1 MDNRIYL
8 RIRNY
13 GPLSHGSSSL
23 ENGCITFPKYTILI
37 GDQGTGKSTVAKLFS
52 TLSWLEKAFIRK
64 NYEPKTFNLG
74 NLLTLLENQNLPRGY
89 INESTEIEYIGQTCS
104 IWLSKGKTGVSSHL
118 NSDYRCPQIIYFP
131 SERNVLSVID
141 NPLEV
146 NDLPA
151 MVKQLASEF
160 LNANRKVGRRK
171 RKLFGDYKIEF
182 DPDSRKSYVIDT
194 EGKTSVVLSQSSSG
208 LQSIAPLL
216 VVSDY
221 LSKGIGEDFLDKLK
235 KENGNIREVA
245 LSRVENPLISGKL
258 KFFLD
263 SGLKDNLSDDEIA
276 YLKDAL
282 GKYVNSSLWQIVE
295 EPEQNLYPTSQ
306 VEVVKKLIDNT
317 GEDGKLVLT
326 THSPYILSVMN
337 NFIFAHDQF
346 QKYGKTVRGVQNSLF
361 MAFEDVAAYKI
372 EDGTVQS
379 IMDPDSRMIDATEI
393 DECSTKINS
402 VFDRLLAMGE
412 SDGSEPTL

>member
-13 GPLSHGSSSL
+13 GPLSSGSSALNDGLVS
-23 ENGCITFPKYTILI
+23 FPKYTIRI
-37 GDQGTGKSTVAKLFS
+37 GDQGAGKSTVAKLFS
-52 TLSWLEKAFIRK
+52 TLSWLEKAFIRR
-64 NYEPKTFNLG
+64 NYEPKTFNLDR
-74 NLLTLLENQNLPRGY
+74 LLTLLENQNLPREY
-89 INESTEIEYIGQTCS
+89 ITETTEIEYRGQSHS
-104 IWLSKGKTGVSSHL
+104 ILLSKRSVKVSIRS
-118 NSDYRCPQIIYFP
+118 SSGYICPQIIYFP

-160 LNANRKVGRRK
+160 FNANRKIGKRK
-171 RKLFGDYKIEF
+171 RQLFGDYKIAY
-182 DPDSRKSYVIDT
+182 DPDSRKSFIIDP
-194 EGKTSVVLSQSSSG
+194 EGRTSVVLSQSSSG

-221 LSKGIGEDFLDKLK
+221 LSKGISEDFLDKLK

-245 LSRVENPLISGKL
+245 LGSIADPMIGGKL

-263 SGLKDNLSDDEIA
+263 SGLKDNLREDEVAHIKDV
-276 YLKDAL
+276 LK
-282 GKYVNSSLWQIVE
+282 KYVNSCLWQIVE

-306 VEVVKKLIDNT
+306 VEVVKRLIDNT
-317 GEDGKLVLT
+317 GYDGKLVLT

-346 QKYGKTVRGVQNSLF
+346 QKYGKTVKGVKNSLL

-372 EDGTVQS
+372 ENGTIRS
-379 IMDPDSRMIDATEI
+379 LMDPESRMIDATEI
-393 DECSTKINS
+393 DECSSKINS
-402 VFDRLLAMGE
+402 VFDRLMAMEEG
-412 SDGSEPTL
+412 

>member
-1 MDNRIYL
+1 MDNKIYM

-13 GPLSHGSSSL
+13 GPLSRGSSALDSGLL
-23 ENGCITFPKYTILI
+23 EFPKYTILI
-37 GDQGTGKSTVAKLFS
+37 GNQGAGKSTVAKLFS

-64 NYEPKTFNLG
+64 NYESRTFNLEG
-74 NLLTLLENQNLPRGY
+74 LLTLLENQNLPREY
-89 INESTEIEYIGQTCS
+89 INESTEIEYIGQS
-104 IWLSKGKTGVSSHL
+104 HIIWLNKGKVRVSLRS
-118 NSDYRCPQIIYFP
+118 NSEYRCPQIIYYP

-141 NPLEV
+141 NPFAV
-146 NDLPA
+146 DDLPA

-171 RKLFGDYKIEF
+171 RQLFGGYKIEF
-182 DPDSRKSYVIDT
+182 DPDSRKSYIIDP
-194 EGKTSVVLSQSSSG
+194 EGKTSVVLSKSSSG
-208 LQSIAPLL
+208 LQSIAPLF

-245 LSRVENPLISGKL
+245 LRSVEDPLIGGKL

-263 SGLKDNLSDDEIA
+263 SGLKDNMSDDDVA
-276 YLKDAL
+276 YLKEAL
-282 GKYVNSSLWQIVE
+282 GKYVNSCLWQIVE

-337 NFIFAHDQF
+337 NFIFAYDQF
-346 QKYGKTVRGVQNSLF
+346 RKYGKTVKGVQNSSL

-372 EDGTVQS
+372 EDGVIQS
-379 IMDPDSRMIDATEI
+379 IMDPKSRMIDATEI
-393 DECSTKINS
+393 DECSRKINS
-402 VFDRLLAMGE
+402 VFDKLMAME
-412 SDGSEPTL
+412 EE

>member
-1 MDNRIYL
+1 MDNKIYM

-13 GPLSHGSSSL
+13 GPLSRGSSAL
-23 ENGCITFPKYTILI
+23 DNGLIEFPKYTILI
-37 GDQGTGKSTVAKLFS
+37 GNQGAGKSTVAKLFS

-64 NYEPKTFNLG
+64 NYEPKTFNLES
-74 NLLTLLENQNLPRGY
+74 LLTLLEYQNFPKEY
-89 INESTEIEYIGQTCS
+89 INESTEIEYIGQS
-104 IWLSKGKTGVSSHL
+104 FIIWLNKRKVRVSLRS
-118 NSDYRCPQIIYFP
+118 NSEYKCPQIIYYP

-141 NPLEV
+141 NPFAV
-146 NDLPA
+146 DDLPT

-171 RKLFGDYKIEF
+171 RQLFGDYKIEF
-182 DPDSRKSYVIDT
+182 DPDSRKSYIIDP
-194 EGKTSVVLSQSSSG
+194 EGKTTVVLSKSSSG
-208 LQSIAPLL
+208 LQSIAPLF

-221 LSKGIGEDFLDKLK
+221 LSKGIGEDFLEKLK

-245 LSRVENPLISGKL
+245 LRSVEDPLIGGKL

-263 SGLKDNLSDDEIA
+263 SGLKDSMSDDDVA
-276 YLKDAL
+276 YLKNAL
-282 GKYVNSSLWQIVE
+282 GKYVNSCLWQIVE

-337 NFIFAHDQF
+337 NFIFAYDQF
-346 QKYGKTVRGVQNSLF
+346 RKYGKIVKGVRNSSL

-372 EDGTVQS
+372 EDGVIQS
-379 IMDPDSRMIDATEI
+379 IMDPKSRMIDATEI
-393 DECSTKINS
+393 DDCSRKINS
-402 VFDRLLAMGE
+402 IFDKLMAME
-412 SDGSEPTL
+412 EE

>member
-1 MDNRIYL
+1 MDNKIYL

-13 GPLSHGSSSL
+13 GPLSRGSSAL
-23 ENGCITFPKYTILI
+23 DNGLIAFPKYTILI
-37 GDQGTGKSTVAKLFS
+37 GDQGAGKSTVAKLFS

-64 NYEPKTFNLG
+64 NYEPKTFSIES
-74 NLLTLLENQNLPRGY
+74 LLTLLENQNLPKEY
-89 INESTEIEYIGQTCS
+89 ISDSTEIEYVGQS
-104 IWLSKGKTGVSSHL
+104 HFIWLNNGKVRVRSRTD
-118 NSDYRCPQIIYFP
+118 SDYKCPQIIYFP
-131 SERNVLSVID
+131 SERNVLSVLD
-141 NPLEV
+141 NPLAV
-146 NDLPA
+146 DDLPA
-151 MVKQLASEF
+151 MVKLLASEF

-171 RKLFGDYKIEF
+171 RQLFGDYKIEF
-182 DPDSRKSYVIDT
+182 DPDTRKSYIIDP
-194 EGKTSVVLSQSSSG
+194 EGKTSVVLSKSSSG

-221 LSKGIGEDFLDKLK
+221 LSKSIGEDFLDKLK

-245 LSRVENPLISGKL
+245 LQSVEDPLIGGKL

-263 SGLKDNLSDDEIA
+263 SGLKDNLSGNEIA

-282 GKYVNSSLWQIVE
+282 GKFVNSCLWQIVE

-317 GEDGKLVLT
+317 GDNGKLVLT

-346 QKYGKTVRGVQNSLF
+346 LKYGKTVRGVQNSSF

-372 EDGTVQS
+372 EDGVIQS
-379 IMDPDSRMIDATEI
+379 IMDPKSRMIDATEI
-393 DECSTKINS
+393 DECSSKINA
-402 VFDRLLAMGE
+402 VFDKLMAMEEG
-412 SDGSEPTL
+412 

>member
-1 MDNRIYL
+1 MNNKIYM

-13 GPLSHGSSSL
+13 GPLSRGSAAL
-23 ENGCITFPKYTILI
+23 DNGLIEFPKYTILI
-37 GDQGTGKSTVAKLFS
+37 GNQGAGKSTVAKLFS

-64 NYEPKTFNLG
+64 NYESKTFTFES
-74 NLLTLLENQNLPRGY
+74 LLTLLENQNLPKEY
-89 INESTEIEYIGQTCS
+89 LNESTEIEYVGQS
-104 IWLSKGKTGVSSHL
+104 HIIWLNKGKVRVSLRTDSE
-118 NSDYRCPQIIYFP
+118 YRCPQIIYFP

-141 NPLEV
+141 NPFAV
-146 NDLPA
+146 DDLPA
-151 MVKQLASEF
+151 MVKQLAVEF

-171 RKLFGDYKIEF
+171 RQLFGDYKIEF
-182 DPDSRKSYVIDT
+182 DPDSRKSYIIDP
-194 EGKTSVVLSQSSSG
+194 EGKTSVVLSKSSSG
-208 LQSIAPLL
+208 LQSIAPLF

-245 LSRVENPLISGKL
+245 LRSVEDPLIGGKL

-263 SGLKDNLSDDEIA
+263 SGLKDNMSDDDVA

-282 GKYVNSSLWQIVE
+282 GKYVNTCLWQIVE

-306 VEVVKKLIDNT
+306 VEVIKKLIDNT

-337 NFIFAHDQF
+337 NFIFAYDQF
-346 QKYGKTVRGVQNSLF
+346 RKYGKTVKGVQNSSL

-372 EDGTVQS
+372 EDGVVQS
-379 IMDPDSRMIDATEI
+379 IMDPKSRMIDATEI
-393 DECSTKINS
+393 DDCSRRINS
-402 VFDRLLAMGE
+402 VFDRLMAME
-412 SDGSEPTL
+412 EE